1 MKLLL
6 WWVQL
11 LVSLVTPVQQNLSLT
26 STSIQSFSS
35 ESSNKTSRGQT
46 SRKKMDEML
55 ENRRIKEFKENSKRH
70 KSVQI
75 QREKSSPKL
84 AREVGERG

>member
-1 MKLLL
+1 M
-6 WWVQL
+6 QL
-11 LVSLVTPVQQNLSLT
+11 LVCLVTPVQQSLSLT

-55 ENRRIKEFKENSKRH
+55 GNRRIKEFKENSKRC

-75 QREKSSPKL
+75 QREKTSPKL
-84 AREVGERG
+84 TREVGERG